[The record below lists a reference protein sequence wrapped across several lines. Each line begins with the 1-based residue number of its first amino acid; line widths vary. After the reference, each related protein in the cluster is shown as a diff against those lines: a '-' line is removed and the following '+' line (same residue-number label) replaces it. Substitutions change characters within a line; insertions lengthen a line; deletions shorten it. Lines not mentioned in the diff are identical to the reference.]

1 MMLRRLV
8 DGQPPEA
15 ISPPRRWTGDDGDGV
30 GPREETDMNRAE
42 ALEQLLLATGFAGA
56 RREPIAGDASTRRYE
71 RLFDRGRQAILMDA
85 PRANEAPPCPPQATD
100 AERRALGWNAVAR
113 LAASRVEAFVAVSD
127 HLNDLGLSAPLI
139 LGVNAP
145 AGYALV
151 EDLGDG
157 LFARVIEAGEDD
169 IQLYCAAA
177 DVLAQVHAAPIPKA
191 LPGPVGDW
199 PLLDYDALALGAN
212 ADLFVEWTPQ
222 LAPEIRIDDRARA
235 RWERIRDTLIAEA
248 MAMPRAFTIRDFHA
262 ENLLWLPDRDGVRR
276 VGLLD
281 FQDAVRGWP
290 AWDFAMLLQDARRDV
305 RPLAA
310 AAAVARYLRR
320 SGMDEAAFRRQL
332 ALLGALNAMRILGIF
347 ARLVHRDGKAR
358 YRQFMPREW
367 GHLSANLRHPELAD
381 LRAFITDIA
390 APYLEAA

>member
-1 MMLRRLV
+1 M
-8 DGQPPEA
+8 
-15 ISPPRRWTGDDGDGV
+15 PR
-30 GPREETDMNRAE
+30 AL
-42 ALEQLLLATGFAGA
+42 ALERLLSATGFGSA

-71 RLFDRGRQAILMDA
+71 RLVDGARRAILMDA
-85 PRANEAPPCPPQATD
+85 PRGDESPPCPPGATD
-100 AERRALGWNAVAR
+100 AERRALGWNAVSR

-127 HLNDLGLSAPLI
+127 HLNDIGLSAPLI

-145 AGYALV
+145 AGYAVV

-157 LFARVIEAGEDD
+157 LFARVIEDGEDD

-177 DVLAQVHAAPIPKA
+177 DVLAQVHAAPIPA
-191 LPGPVGDW
+191 TLPGPVGDW
-199 PLLDYDALALGAN
+199 PLLDYDALALSAN
-212 ADLFVEWTPQ
+212 ADLFMEWTPR
-222 LAPEIRIDDRARA
+222 LAPEIRVNDATMA
-235 RWERIRDTLIAEA
+235 RWERVRDALVQEA
-248 MAMPRAFTIRDFHA
+248 LTMRRAFTIRDFHA
-262 ENLLWLPDRDGVRR
+262 ENLLWLPDREGVRR

-320 SGMDEAAFRRQL
+320 SGTEEAAFRRQL
-332 ALLGALNAMRILGIF
+332 ALLGAINALRILGIF

-367 GHLSANLRHPELAD
+367 GHLSANLRHPELGD
-381 LRAFITDIA
+381 LRAFVSDIA

>member
-1 MMLRRLV
+1 M
-8 DGQPPEA
+8 GTAPY
-15 ISPPRRWTGDDGDGV
+15 SGDDADI
-30 GPREETDMNRAE
+30 ERAI
-42 ALEQLLLATGFAGA
+42 ALERLLAATGFGRA

-71 RLFDRGRQAILMDA
+71 RLIDGDRQAILMDA
-85 PRANEAPPCPPQATD
+85 PRGNEAPPCPPFATD
-100 AERRALGWNAVAR
+100 AERRALGWNAVSR

-145 AGYALV
+145 QGYAVV
-151 EDLGDG
+151 EDLGEG
-157 LFARVIEAGEDD
+157 LFARVLEDGEDE
-169 IQLYCAAA
+169 IKLYCAAA
-177 DVLAQVHAAPIPKA
+177 DVLAQVHAAPMPAA
-191 LPGPVGDW
+191 LAGPVGDW
-199 PLLDYDALALGAN
+199 PLLDYDALALSAN

-222 LAPEIRIDDRARA
+222 LAPEIRIDDAALA
-235 RWERIRDTLIAEA
+235 RWEKIRDALIDEA
-248 MAMPRAFTIRDFHA
+248 LAMPRTFTIRDYHA

-305 RPLAA
+305 SPVAVE
-310 AAAVARYLRR
+310 AAVARYLRR
-320 SGMDEAAFRRQL
+320 SGMDEGRFRRQL

-347 ARLVHRDGKAR
+347 ARLVHRDGKQR

-367 GHLSANLRHPELAD
+367 GHLSANLRHPELGD
-381 LRAFITDIA
+381 LRAFIADVA